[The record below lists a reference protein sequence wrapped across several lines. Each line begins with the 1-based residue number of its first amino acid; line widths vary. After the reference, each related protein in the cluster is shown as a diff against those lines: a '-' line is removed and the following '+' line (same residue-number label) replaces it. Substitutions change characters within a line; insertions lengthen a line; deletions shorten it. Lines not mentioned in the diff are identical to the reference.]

1 MMAVLVFQ
9 EVMTIRKS
17 NSQRHV
23 LV

>member
-9 EVMTIRKS
+9 EVVTIRKS